1 MNNVSRE
8 GVLGF
13 HGLHHVCRR
22 NDVEP
27 FAANTSDGAHEMIGP
42 FFGLV
47 GFLWGY
53 LIARRRGGK
62 LLDRLQYGV
71 GFAIA
76 FALFGTLFGISLG
89 RFFGLR

>member
-1 MNNVSRE
+1 
-8 GVLGF
+8 
-13 HGLHHVCRR
+13 
-22 NDVEP
+22 
-27 FAANTSDGAHEMIGP
+27 MIGP

-62 LLDRLQYGV
+62 LVDRLQYGV

-76 FALFGTLFGISLG
+76 FALFGTVLGIALG